1 MWRDLVSAGQGVVGV
16 DGMGG
21 YEDIDLET
29 EGTGAKDSLKEVAE
43 RLWKVAEGCGWEY
56 DTGEGADEDSV

>member
-1 MWRDLVSAGQGVVGV
+1 M
-16 DGMGG
+16 DGIGG

-29 EGTGAKDSLKEVAE
+29 EGAGAKDSLKEVAE